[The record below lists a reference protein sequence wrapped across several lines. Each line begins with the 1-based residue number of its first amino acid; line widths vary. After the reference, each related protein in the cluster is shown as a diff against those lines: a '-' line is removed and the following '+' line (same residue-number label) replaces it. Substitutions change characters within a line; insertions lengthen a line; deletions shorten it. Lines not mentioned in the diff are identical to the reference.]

1 MSKNAGLMGVIANE
15 LAACCEGLAHDLL
28 FEAERLRKMDQQ
40 KNFRLHVLNPRGI
53 VQGRGATID
62 TRMAELATLVRVE
75 ADDGE
80 G

>member
-15 LAACCEGLAHDLL
+15 LVAWCESLAHDLQ
-28 FEAERLRKMDQQ
+28 FEAERLRKKDRQ
-40 KNFRLHVLNPRGI
+40 KNYRLHVLNPRGI

-75 ADDGE
+75 VSDE
-80 G
+80 